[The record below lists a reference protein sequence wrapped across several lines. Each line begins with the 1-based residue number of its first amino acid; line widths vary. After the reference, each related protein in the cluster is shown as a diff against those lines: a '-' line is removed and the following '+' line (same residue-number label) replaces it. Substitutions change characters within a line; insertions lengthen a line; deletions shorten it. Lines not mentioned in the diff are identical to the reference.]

1 MAISNGY
8 ATLAEVKASLRIPS
22 SDTIDDTLLETAI
35 ESASR
40 MIDGYTARTFSNAGT
55 AVRNFAA
62 TDDLNLIIDDA
73 ISISEVASTDE
84 IGDTYTVWKVTDYQL
99 EPLNSRSDGLYMPY
113 TGIRAVNDYAWPVV
127 DQQALVR
134 ITGVWGWPAIP
145 IAIKQATIIQ
155 SSRLFKRL
163 DSPLGVAGFGDMGA
177 IRVGRYLDP
186 DVEQLAMPFRIM
198 RNFG

>member
-1 MAISNGY
+1 MAITQGY
-8 ATLAEVKASLRIPS
+8 ATLSEVKASLRIQ
-22 SDTIDDTLLETAI
+22 DAIDDSLLETAI

-40 MIDGYTARTFSNAGT
+40 LIDGFTARSFSNAGT

-62 TDDLNLIIDDA
+62 TDALNLIIDDA
-73 ISISEVASTDE
+73 ITVTKVESTDE
-84 IGDTYTVWKVTDYQL
+84 IGDSYTEWKVTDYQL
-99 EPLNSRSDGLYMPY
+99 EPLNGRADGLYSPFN
-113 TGIRAVNDYAWPVV
+113 GIRAINDYTWPVV
-127 DQQALVR
+127 DYQALVR
-134 ITGVWGWPAIP
+134 ITGTWGWASVPTAV
-145 IAIKQATIIQ
+145 KQACIIQ

-186 DVEQLAMPFRIM
+186 DVEQLLMPYRIM

>member
-1 MAISNGY
+1 MAITNGY
-8 ATLAEVKASLRIPS
+8 ATLTEVKNSLRIT
-22 SDTIDDTLLETAI
+22 DNIDDTMLEVAI

-40 MIDGYTARTFSNAGT
+40 MIDGYTARTFYNGGT
-55 AVRNFAA
+55 ATRNYAA
-62 TDDLNLIIDDA
+62 TDALNLIIDDA
-73 ISISEVASTDE
+73 ISVSQVSSTDE
-84 IGDTYTVWKVTDYQL
+84 VGDTYVVWGANDFQL

-113 TGIRAVNDYAWPVV
+113 TGIRAVGDYTWPVV
-127 DQQALVR
+127 DQQALCR
-134 ITGVWGWPAIP
+134 ITAVWGWASVPV
-145 IAIKQATIIQ
+145 AIKQATIIQ

-163 DSPLGVAGFGDMGA
+163 DSPLGIAGFGDLGA

>member
-1 MAISNGY
+1 MAITNGY
-8 ATLAEVKASLRIPS
+8 ATLTEVKNSLRIT
-22 SDTIDDTLLETAI
+22 DNIDDTLLETAI

-55 AVRNFAA
+55 ATRNFAA
-62 TDDLNLIIDDA
+62 TDALNLIIDDA
-73 ISISEVASTDE
+73 ISVSQVSSTDE
-84 IGDTYTVWKVTDYQL
+84 VGDTYVVWGPNDFQL

-113 TGIRAVNDYAWPVV
+113 TGIRAVGDYTWPVV
-127 DQQALVR
+127 DQQALCR
-134 ITGVWGWPAIP
+134 ITAVWGWATVP

-155 SSRLFKRL
+155 SSRLYKRL
-163 DSPLGVAGFGDMGA
+163 DSPLGVAGFGDLGA

>member
-1 MAISNGY
+1 MSITNGY
-8 ATLAEVKASLRIPS
+8 ATLAEVKASLRIT
-22 SDTIDDTLLETAI
+22 DAIDDSLLETAI

-40 MIDGYTARTFSNAGT
+40 MIDGFTARTFSNAGT

-62 TDDLNLIIDDA
+62 TDEINLIIDDA
-73 ISISEVASTDE
+73 ITVLEVASTDE
-84 IGDTYTVWKVTDYQL
+84 IGSTYTIWKPTDFQL
-99 EPLNSRSDGLYMPY
+99 EPINSRSDGLYMPF
-113 TGIRAVNDYAWPVV
+113 TSIRAVNDYLWPVV

-134 ITGVWGWPAIP
+134 ITAVYGFPAVP
-145 IAIKQATIIQ
+145 IAIKQATVIQ
-155 SSRLFKRL
+155 SSRLYKRL

-186 DVEQLAMPFRIM
+186 DVEQLVMPFKIM

>member
-1 MAISNGY
+1 MAITNGY
-8 ATLAEVKASLRIPS
+8 ATLAEVKASLRIT
-22 SDTIDDTLLETAI
+22 DTIDDSLLETAI

-55 AVRNFAA
+55 AIRNFAA

-73 ISISEVASTDE
+73 ISVIEVASTDE
-84 IGDTYTVWKVTDYQL
+84 VGDVYTVWKPTDFQL

-134 ITGVWGWPAIP
+134 ITAVWGWPSIP
-145 IAIKQATIIQ
+145 TAIKQATIIQ
-155 SSRLFKRL
+155 SSRLYKRL

-186 DVEQLAMPFRIM
+186 DVEQLAMPFKIM

>member
-1 MAISNGY
+1 MAITNGY
-8 ATLAEVKASLRIPS
+8 ATLAEVKSSLRIT
-22 SDTIDDTLLETAI
+22 DNLDDTLLETAI

-55 AVRNFAA
+55 ATRNYAA
-62 TDDLNLIIDDA
+62 TDDINLIIDDA
-73 ISISEVASTDE
+73 ISVSEVASTDE
-84 IGDTYTVWKVTDYQL
+84 VGDTYTIWTSTDYQL

-113 TGIRAVNDYAWPVV
+113 TGIRAVNNYAWPVV
-127 DQQALVR
+127 DQQALCR
-134 ITGVWGWPAIP
+134 ITGVWGWASVP

>member
-1 MAISNGY
+1 MAITNGY

>member
-8 ATLAEVKASLRIPS
+8 ATLSEVKASLRLT
-22 SDTIDDTLLETAI
+22 DTIDDALLETAI

-40 MIDGYTARTFSNAGT
+40 MIDGFTARTFSNAGT

-62 TDDLNLIIDDA
+62 TDEINLIIDDA
-73 ISISEVASTDE
+73 ITVTQVASTDE
-84 IGDTYTVWKVTDYQL
+84 VGGTYTIWKPTDFQL
-99 EPLNSRSDGLYMPY
+99 EPINSRSDGLYMPF
-113 TGIRAVNDYAWPVV
+113 TSIRAVNDYLWPVV

-134 ITGVWGWPAIP
+134 ITATWGFPAVP
-145 IAIKQATIIQ
+145 IAIKQATVIQ
-155 SSRLFKRL
+155 SSRLYKRL

-186 DVEQLAMPFRIM
+186 DVEQLVMPFKIM
-198 RNFG
+198 RNFS

>member
-1 MAISNGY
+1 MAIVNGY
-8 ATLAEVKASLRIPS
+8 ASLADVKAALRIPS
-22 SDTIDDTLLETAI
+22 ADTIDDSLLETAI

-40 MIDGYTARTFSNAGT
+40 MIDSYTARTFSNAGT

-62 TDDLNLIIDDA
+62 TDPLTCIIDDA
-73 ISISEVASTDE
+73 ISVTTVQSTDE
-84 IGDTYTVWKVTDYQL
+84 IGSTYTTWTATDYQL

-113 TGIRAVNDYAWPVV
+113 TGLRAVNTYTFPVV

-134 ITGVWGWPAIP
+134 VTAVWGWATVPT
-145 IAIKQATIIQ
+145 AIKQATIIQ

-163 DSPLGVAGFGDMGA
+163 DSPLGVLGMGDLGQ
-177 IRVGRYLDP
+177 IRVSRYLDP

-198 RNFG
+198 RNFS

>member
-1 MAISNGY
+1 MAITNGY
-8 ATLAEVKASLRIPS
+8 ATLLDVKAALRITDS
-22 SDTIDDTLLETAI
+22 MDDSLLETAI

-73 ISISEVASTDE
+73 ITITEVASTDE
-84 IGDTYTVWKVTDYQL
+84 IGDSYTIWKPTDFQL
-99 EPLNSRSDGLYMPY
+99 EPVNARADGLYSPY

-127 DQQALVR
+127 DQQALCR
-134 ITGVWGWPAIP
+134 ITGTWGWPAVP
-145 IAIKQATIIQ
+145 TAVKQATIIQ

-186 DVEQLAMPFRIM
+186 DVEQLLMPYRIM

>member
-1 MAISNGY
+1 MAITNGY
-8 ATLAEVKASLRIPS
+8 ATLTDVKNALRIT
-22 SDTIDDTLLETAI
+22 DALDDSLLETAI

-40 MIDGYTARTFSNAGT
+40 MIDGYTARTFYNAGT

-62 TDDLNLIIDDA
+62 TDDLTCIIDDA
-73 ISISEVASTDE
+73 ISVTTVQSTDE
-84 IGDTYTVWKVTDYQL
+84 IGDSYTTWAATDYQL

-113 TGIRAVNDYAWPVV
+113 TGIRAVNDYAFPVV

-134 ITGVWGWPAIP
+134 ITAVWGWASVPT
-145 IAIKQATIIQ
+145 AIKQATIIQ
-155 SSRLFKRL
+155 ASRLFKRL

>member
-1 MAISNGY
+1 MAITNGY
-8 ATLAEVKASLRIPS
+8 ATLQDVKASLRLTDS
-22 SDTIDDTLLETAI
+22 IDDSLLETAI

-55 AVRNFAA
+55 AIRNFAA

-73 ISISEVASTDE
+73 ISVIEVASTDE
-84 IGDTYTVWKVTDYQL
+84 VGDVYTVWKPTDFQL

-134 ITGVWGWPAIP
+134 ITAVWGWPSIP
-145 IAIKQATIIQ
+145 TAIKQATIIQ
-155 SSRLFKRL
+155 SSRLYKRL

>member
-1 MAISNGY
+1 VAITQGY

-22 SDTIDDTLLETAI
+22 ADTVDDTLLETAI

-40 MIDGYTARTFSNAGT
+40 LIDGFTARSFSNAGT
-55 AVRNFAA
+55 AVRDFAA
-62 TDDLNLIIDDA
+62 TDSINLIIDDA
-73 ISISEVASTDE
+73 ISVSLVQATDE
-84 IGDTYTVWKVTDYQL
+84 KGSTYTTFGTNDYQL
-99 EPLNSRSDGLYMPY
+99 EPVNSRSDGLYSPF
-113 TGIRAVNDYAWPVV
+113 TGIRAVNTYAWPVV

-134 ITGVWGWPAIP
+134 VTGVWGWAAVPTAV
-145 IAIKQATIIQ
+145 KQACVIQ
-155 SSRLFKRL
+155 SSRIFKRL

-186 DVEQLAMPFRIM
+186 DVEQLLMPYRIM

>member
-1 MAISNGY
+1 MSISNGY
-8 ATLAEVKASLRIPS
+8 ATLSDVKAALRIT
-22 SDTIDDTLLETAI
+22 DAIDDTLLETAI

-55 AVRNFAA
+55 ATRNFAA

-84 IGDTYTVWKVTDYQL
+84 IGDSYTVWKVTDYQL

-127 DQQALVR
+127 DQQALCR
-134 ITGVWGWPAIP
+134 ITGVWGWPSVP
-145 IAIKQATIIQ
+145 TAIKQATIIQ
-155 SSRLFKRL
+155 ASRLYKRL

-186 DVEQLAMPFRIM
+186 DVEQLVMPFKIM

>member
-1 MAISNGY
+1 MAITQGY
-8 ATLAEVKASLRIPS
+8 ATLTDVKNALRIT
-22 SDTIDDTLLETAI
+22 DALDDSLLETAI

-40 MIDGYTARTFSNAGT
+40 MIDGYTARTFYNGGT

-62 TDDLNLIIDDA
+62 TDALNLIIDDA
-73 ISISEVASTDE
+73 ISVTTVQSTDE
-84 IGDTYTVWKVTDYQL
+84 VGDTYVTWGANDFQL

-113 TGIRAVNDYAWPVV
+113 TGIRAVGDYTWPVV
-127 DQQALVR
+127 DQQALCK
-134 ITGVWGWPAIP
+134 ITAVWGWAQVPT
-145 IAIKQATIIQ
+145 AIKQATIIQ
-155 SSRLFKRL
+155 ASRLFKRL